1 MIRKICILLVL
12 ALLMPASAPA
22 ESYQKY
28 SRYTV
33 GIFDTDVTL
42 IGYTHSQE
50 HFNKTADALFARLN
64 EYNGIFD
71 AYNSYPGVNNLWTVN
86 TYAGKYPV
94 QIPQPLFDLISW
106 CKQQWESGQ
115 KGANTAMGAVLS
127 IWHDYRTLGK
137 ENPAMAVLPP
147 MEDLIAANAHTDF
160 SNVILDPEAMTVFFA
175 DPAIS
180 LDIGSVAKGY
190 VGDLVAPFL
199 YAEMPSFLLSLGGN
213 VLSGEAPMDGR
224 RHWGVS
230 VQDPDA
236 ENLLFSN
243 DILDVLYVDQLSV
256 VTSGDYWRYY
266 TVDGKKYHHIID
278 SKTLMPAEYIQAV
291 TVVCPSSL
299 MADFLTT
306 TLFVMPYEEG
316 LRLIESI
323 PDAEALWSL
332 MDGTVKM
339 SSGMSAYAK
348 SLGATAYD

>member
-213 VLSGEAPMDGR
+213 VCAGDPPRDGR
-224 RHWGVS
+224 KHWGVS
-230 VQDPDA
+230 VQDPDD
-236 ENLLFSN
+236 FSGM
-243 DILDVLYVDQLSV
+243 LDVLYVDGVSV

-266 TVDGKKYHHIID
+266 EVDGVRYHHIID
-278 SKTLMPAEYIQAV
+278 PDTLMPARHIQAV
-291 TVVCPSSL
+291 TVVCESSL
-299 MADFLTT
+299 MADYLTT
-306 TLFVMPYEEG
+306 TLFLMPYEEG
-316 LRLIESI
+316 LALIESI
-323 PDAEALWSL
+323 EGVEALWSL
-332 MDGTVKM
+332 LDGSVHM
-339 SSGMSAYAK
+339 SSGMAQYARSK
-348 SLGATAYD
+348 GATAYQ